1 MAQTIFEQLAPYAGM
16 TVVPNGVTVGK
27 LNYANQQDLYSDS
40 VNSLVASEVTAN
52 TEYQFLT
59 AALTETGQGWTNGL
73 TLAQTNN
80 RFSKGQ
86 PPANQCFVGTELGF
100 AAWYNTPAA
109 GSALDPTNTQTT
121 TLLTAADLFAVIQ
134 NFSWDL
140 TIGRGITRTIG
151 SLLEYPKASG
161 VYSAQQS
168 QLAGAA
174 GPPVVPSVSQTG
186 AQNGAPTF
194 CAVKLPIPII
204 FPPLINVQIT
214 AKCGN
219 SFALSNPPS
228 ATAALVIRLRIGGF
242 LMTMPV

>member
-1 MAQTIFEQLAPYAGM
+1 MAQTIFEQLSPYAGM

-40 VNSLVASEVTAN
+40 VNSLIASNVTAN

-59 AALTETGQGWTNGL
+59 AAITETGQGWTNGL
-73 TLAQTNN
+73 TLAQTNS

-86 PPANQCFVGTELGF
+86 PPANQCFIGTELGF
-100 AAWYNTPAA
+100 AAWYNTPAS

-121 TLLTAADLFAVIQ
+121 VLPTADDLFAIIQ

-151 SLLEYPKASG
+151 SLLEYPKAGG
-161 VYSAQQS
+161 VYAAQ
-168 QLAGAA
+168 G
-174 GPPVVPSVSQTG
+174 SQTAVPVLQTT
-186 AQNGAPTF
+186 AQNGAPNF

-219 SFALSNPPS
+219 SFALSTPPS